1 MMKPSVRLTTRSS
14 HVCDRS
20 CGMWRA
26 ARAIRFDQAEVTGKI
41 EQERKNHDLIL
52 EKTKAEG
59 AEARQTR
66 LESIRLASETFGA
79 GVREFLVDK
88 ERMTA
93 AIGIISAL
101 AVGVYG
107 AKVRHYAPRPR
118 CTRARRTRAPAPR
131 ARRVS
136 PVSCLSS
143 ALPLR
148 LGTRIK

>member
-1 MMKPSVRLTTRSS
+1 M
-14 HVCDRS
+14 CDRS
-20 CGMWRA
+20 FGIWRA

-93 AIGIISAL
+93 AVGIISAL

-107 AKVRHYAPRPR
+107 AKVRRQ
-118 CTRARRTRAPAPR
+118 T
-131 ARRVS
+131 
-136 PVSCLSS
+136 
-143 ALPLR
+143 
-148 LGTRIK
+148 